1 MLPDV
6 LTGAG
11 LAFLS
16 LFPVVNPVG
25 NLPAFVTLTEGDEP
39 RHRHRQALRTAV
51 WVFALLA
58 LFALAGTAL
67 LEALGISLP
76 ALQVAGGL
84 VVAHAG
90 FGMVSP
96 RERLSDQEQQHGK
109 AKADVSFSPMAMPL
123 LSGPG
128 ALGVVIGLSARGH
141 GIGSRLGVVAGALAI
156 ALLVAVVLRLG
167 QPLVDRLGPTGVG
180 ALTRI
185 FGFLILAIGVE
196 LLAHGALAL
205 APGLGGRLAG

>member
-1 MLPDV
+1 MLHDV

-11 LAFLS
+11 LAFLT

-39 RHRHRQALRTAV
+39 RHRHRQALRTGV
-51 WVFALLA
+51 WVFGLLA

-67 LEALGISLP
+67 LHALGIGLS

-96 RERLSDQEQQHGK
+96 RERLSTDEQDHAQ
-109 AKADVSFSPMAMPL
+109 AKPDVSFSPMAMPL
-123 LSGPG
+123 LAGPG
-128 ALGVVIGLSARGH
+128 ALGVVIGISARGH
-141 GIGSRLGVVAGALAI
+141 GLGSRLGVVLGALAI
-156 ALLVAVVLRLG
+156 AVLVVVVLRLG

-196 LLAHGALAL
+196 LLAHGVLDL
-205 APGLGGRLAG
+205 APGLGRR